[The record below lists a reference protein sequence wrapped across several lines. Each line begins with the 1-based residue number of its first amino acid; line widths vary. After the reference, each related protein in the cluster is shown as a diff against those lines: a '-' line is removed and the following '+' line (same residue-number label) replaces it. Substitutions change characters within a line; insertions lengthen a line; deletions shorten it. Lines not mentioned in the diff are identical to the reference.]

1 MNVTSITQ
9 RYRYAIFAFRRSEES
24 MECLNVRYGIKIF
37 QAVKTD
43 EEVASQYIFI
53 TNVYDEIQQS
63 HFANIS
69 KTMAERYE
77 KIARRKNC

>member
-1 MNVTSITQ
+1 MSAMEL
-9 RYRYAIFAFRRSEES
+9 RYFKPIKTHEE
-24 MECLNVRYGIKIF
+24 I
-37 QAVKTD
+37 
-43 EEVASQYIFI
+43 ASQYIFI

>member
-1 MNVTSITQ
+1 MEL
-9 RYRYAIFAFRRSEES
+9 RYFKPIKTHEE
-24 MECLNVRYGIKIF
+24 I
-37 QAVKTD
+37 
-43 EEVASQYIFI
+43 ASQYIFI